1 MFVLWRTRRCA
12 PQRSIS
18 QTIPTSLVKPLPIRI
33 DTDRAQIRQDQSGL
47 RFLASPEVHG
57 NVPDLAHP
65 RANHRVQAGFSLV
78 EMIIVIAII
87 ALIATFITPAAASLL
102 KGSQLAQAGLMV
114 NDQLALARQTALSK
128 NRLIEVRFYR
138 CGDPEI
144 PGENVTSATRGKYR
158 GMQLFQIE
166 EDGSANPIAE
176 AIRLPVAMIMD
187 SSSTLSTILNQ
198 TARPVGKSA
207 TAPALPRVGDVYDYS
222 FFRFRPNGST
232 DLLDP
237 ANPTA
242 PWFVT
247 IHALTDGDARNSAPP
262 NFYTIQIDAFNG
274 NIRTFRP

>member
-1 MFVLWRTRRCA
+1 MKVY
-12 PQRSIS
+12 PI
-18 QTIPTSLVKPLPIRI
+18 QT
-33 DTDRAQIRQDQSGL
+33 DTDRAQLRQNQSDR
-47 RFLASPEVHG
+47 RFLASPEASGSVR
-57 NVPDLAHP
+57 DLGHLWAKHE
-65 RANHRVQAGFSLV
+65 VQGGFSLV

-102 KGSQLAQAGLMV
+102 KGSQLGQAGLMV

-144 PGENVTSATRGKYR
+144 PGENVTNAANGKYR

-187 SSSTLSTILNQ
+187 SSSVFSTILNQ
-198 TARPVGKSA
+198 TARPVGKSP
-207 TAPALPRVGDVYDYS
+207 TAPAIPRVGDIYDYS

-247 IHALTDGDARNSAPP
+247 IHALTDGDARNVAPP